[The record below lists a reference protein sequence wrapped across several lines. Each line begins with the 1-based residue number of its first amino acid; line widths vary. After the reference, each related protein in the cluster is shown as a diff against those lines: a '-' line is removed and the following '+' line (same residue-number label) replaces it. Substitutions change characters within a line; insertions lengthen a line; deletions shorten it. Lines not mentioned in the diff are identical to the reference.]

1 MAVESSGNLL
11 GYQRPSWELPD
22 ADGVHHQVKGAA
34 GDVPVFVNTGV
45 RAHNAEE
52 QLSVADG
59 AVIGTFF
66 KKDGVFENEVDRTR
80 VEELMNVVKGMR
92 TKA

>member
-1 MAVESSGNLL
+1 
-11 GYQRPSWELPD
+11 
-22 ADGVHHQVKGAA
+22 VKGAA

-52 QLSVADG
+52 QLGIADG

-66 KKDGVFENEVDRTR
+66 KKDGVFENAVDQAR
-80 VEELMNVVKGMR
+80 VEELMGVVKGMR
-92 TKA
+92 KKR